1 MFVVLA
7 ISDSDKHFQ
16 IAIKEYQKRFWKNIK
31 IENIKPNRN
40 WTNEQIIKKDSENMI
55 EIIKKRFWFYKK
67 VLLSKDGKNLDT
79 DQIFD
84 FCKKNN
90 DVVFIIW
97 WPYGL
102 DEKLL
107 ENYIDMK
114 LSFWKITLQH
124 WLAKLVLLEQLYRI
138 DMMWKNRNYHY

>member
-7 ISDSDKHFQ
+7 ISDSDKHFDV
-16 IAIKEYQKRFWKNIK
+16 AIKEYQKRFWKNIK

-40 WTNEQIIKKDSENMI
+40 WTNDQIIKKDTEIII
-55 EIIKKRFWFYKK
+55 EIIKKRFWSYKK
-67 VLLSKDGKNLDT
+67 VLLSKDGKTLDT

-90 DVVFIIW
+90 DIVFLIW
-97 WPYGL
+97 WAYGF

-107 ENYIDMK
+107 KDYMDME

-138 DMMWKNRNYHY
+138 DMISKNRSYHY